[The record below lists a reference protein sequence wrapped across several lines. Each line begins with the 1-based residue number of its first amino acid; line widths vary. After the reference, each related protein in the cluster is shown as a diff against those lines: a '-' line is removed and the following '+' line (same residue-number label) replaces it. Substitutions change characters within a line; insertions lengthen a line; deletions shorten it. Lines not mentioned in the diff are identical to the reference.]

1 MYLHEQKKKNAH
13 KKNEDPKKCPGL
25 SACIPA
31 EQRVVAVE
39 ECLSDVVAMV
49 VAKPCPTLAT

>member
-49 VAKPCPTLAT
+49 